1 MLYYPNNSH
10 ALKRGTGELFFA
22 KQLDCINFHFRFK
35 SYFTLYARHTRPHTN
50 NCHHY
55 KIYCMNILEIKVLK
69 GPNYWSVRR
78 PKLIQMKLALEEME
92 QRPTD
97 TIEGFTERL
106 ENLFPTLI
114 EHRCSV
120 GTRGGFFE
128 RVRTGTWMGHV
139 IEHIALE
146 IQTLAGMDTG
156 FGRTRTANDGP
167 GVYYVCFTYME
178 EDAGVFAAKAAV
190 RIAQALTDNV
200 EYNIEDDI
208 QKLREIRENTRLGPS
223 TGCIVEEAAK
233 RNIPYIRL
241 NKQSL
246 VQLGYGVH
254 QKRIRATIASTTSNI
269 AVDIAGDKEETKLLL
284 SAAEIP
290 VPGGTVVKTIEALKD
305 AVEKYTYPLVI
316 KPIDGNHGKGNT
328 TNIVNWEQSV
338 KAFEA
343 AQVYG
348 RNVIVEKFITGFDF
362 RCLVINNKFICA
374 ALRTPASVVG
384 DGKNNIQYLID
395 ETNKDSR
402 RGFAHEKVLTQITV
416 DGSTMKMLEDKGYTL
431 DTIPAK
437 DERVLLKTTANLS
450 TGGTSIDVTDEV
462 HPANVFMCERISKI
476 IGLDICGID
485 IMATDLRTPVNE
497 NGGAVL
503 EVNAAP
509 GFRMHIEPAEGL
521 GRNVAEPVIDMLFPK
536 GSVGRIPIIAI
547 TGTNGK
553 TTTTRL
559 TAHIAKCAGKK
570 VGYTTSDGVYI
581 QNQLMMKGDCTGPLS
596 SAFVLKDPTV
606 DFAVLECA
614 RGGILKAGL
623 AFQHCDVGV
632 VTNVAAD
639 HIGLGGINS
648 IQQMAKVK
656 AVVPE
661 TVFPHGYAI
670 LNAEDDLVYAMR
682 TDLKCNVGL
691 FSMNEHSPR
700 IKEHCARGGLATVFE
715 NGYIT
720 IMKGNWK
727 IRVMPAKD
735 IPLTYEGK
743 AIHNIANCLPAVL
756 ATYLYRDITIEDIRQ
771 GLQTFIPGESLTP
784 GRLNFFH
791 FKNITFLADF
801 AHNPH
806 GLKLLC
812 DFISKLD
819 YKRKIGVISGTGDR
833 RDEDIMELGEI
844 SAQYFDEIIIRCDKN
859 LRGRTADEIISLLQ
873 QGIAKVK
880 PQVPT
885 KVIANENEALEYIYE
900 HQVPGALYTIMC
912 DVVAGALDKI
922 KELKAREETAT
933 G

>member
-1 MLYYPNNSH
+1 M
-10 ALKRGTGELFFA
+10 
-22 KQLDCINFHFRFK
+22 
-35 SYFTLYARHTRPHTN
+35 
-50 NCHHY
+50 
-55 KIYCMNILEIKVLK
+55 KIEEIKVLR

-78 PKLIQMKLALEEME
+78 TKLIQMKLDLEEME
-92 QRPTD
+92 QRPTNSID
-97 TIEGFTERL
+97 GFRERL
-106 ENLFPTLI
+106 EKMFPTMI

-120 GTRGGFFE
+120 GERGGFFQ
-128 RVRTGTWMGHV
+128 RVDEGTWMGHV

-146 IQTLAGMDTG
+146 IQTLAGMDVG
-156 FGRTRTANDGP
+156 FGRTRSANEKE

-178 EDAGVFAAKAAV
+178 EDAGVYAARAAV
-190 RIAQALTDNV
+190 RIAQALTDGAA
-200 EYNIEDDI
+200 YNLEEDI
-208 QKLREIRENTRLGPS
+208 QKLREIREDTRLGPS

-233 RNIPYIRL
+233 RNIPFIRL

-269 AVDIAGDKEETKLLL
+269 AVDIACDKEETKMLLE
-284 SAAEIP
+284 AAEIP
-290 VPGGTVVKTIEALKD
+290 VPRGTVIRTEEGLKD
-305 AVEKYTYPLVI
+305 AVEKFKYPLVI

-328 TNIVNWEQSV
+328 TNITTWEQAV
-338 KAFEA
+338 KALEA
-343 AQVYG
+343 AKVYG

-384 DGKNNIQYLID
+384 DGVHDIKWLIE
-395 ETNKDSR
+395 ETNKDPR
-402 RGFAHEKVLTQITV
+402 RGYGHEKVLTQITI
-416 DGSTMKMLEDKGYTL
+416 DQFTQKMLDDGKITLETVPQKG
-431 DTIPAK
+431 
-437 DERVLLKTTANLS
+437 ERVLLKPTANLS
-450 TGGTSIDVTDEV
+450 TGGTSTDVTDEV
-462 HPANVFMCERISKI
+462 HPANVFMFERIAKI

-485 IMATDLRTPVNE
+485 VMATDLRTPVSE
-497 NGGAVL
+497 NGGAIL

-521 GRNVAEPVIDMLFPK
+521 PRNVAEPVIDMLFPK
-536 GSVGRIPIIAI
+536 GSVGRIPIIAV

-559 TAHIAKCAGKK
+559 TAHIAKSAGKK

-581 QNQLMMKGDCTGPLS
+581 QNQLMMKGDCTGPIS

-614 RGGILKAGL
+614 RGGILKSGL
-623 AFQHCDVGV
+623 AFQNCDVAV

-648 IQQMAKVK
+648 VEQMAKVK

-670 LNAEDDLVYAMR
+670 LNAEDDLVYKMKEN
-682 TDLKCNVGL
+682 LKCNIAL
-691 FSMNEHSPR
+691 FSMDENNPR
-700 IKEHCARGGLATVFE
+700 IKAHCAENGLATVYE
-715 NGYIT
+715 NGYVT

-727 IRVMPAKD
+727 IRVMAAKD

-743 AIHNIANCLPAVL
+743 AIHNIANCLPAVM
-756 ATYLYRDITIEDIRQ
+756 ATYLYRDISIEDIRQ

-791 FKNITFLADF
+791 FKNFSFLADF

-812 DFISKLD
+812 DFVSKLD
-819 YKRKIGVISGTGDR
+819 YKTKIGVISGTGDR
-833 RDEDIMELGEI
+833 RDDDIRELGEI
-844 SAQYFDEIIIRCDKN
+844 SGAHFDEIIIRCDKN
-859 LRGRTADEIISLLQ
+859 LRGRTAEEIIDLLQ
-873 QGIAKVK
+873 AGINKANPNVPVK
-880 PQVPT
+880 I
-885 KVIANENEALEYIYE
+885 IANENEALEYIYANP
-900 HQVPGALYTIMC
+900 VNGALYTIMC

-922 KELKAREETAT
+922 RELKARENGAVPA
-933 G
+933 